1 MGGSLL
7 FYRGGEENL
16 SLKTERKRTKKKKR
30 NSSPLLNIQRRN

>member
-16 SLKTERKRTKKKKR
+16 SLKTERKRKR
-30 NSSPLLNIQRRN
+30 KEIVAHY